1 MLLLPARLRY
11 VAAAIAVACAAPAS
25 AQDRGYYGDGDRY
38 GDRERVAEG
47 PWNGG
52 SDVKDGYPVPQPPQQ
67 GAPPPAYRPSYKDD
81 APPPPPPPRPHR
93 QARCLDK
100 FGIQRALHDQG
111 WHEFDNVAIEGPVA
125 YMTARS
131 DRGEPFDLKVESCS
145 GAVIEAHPMVAY
157 RDAPRYYYPRPAVGL
172 YFGYGGGWRHWR

>member
-1 MLLLPARLRY
+1 MTMLRNVLMP
-11 VAAAIAVACAAPAS
+11 AAAAAVIGLAGVGMAIA
-25 AQDRGYYGDGDRY
+25 QERGYGDSYRP
-38 GDRERVAEG
+38 RVAEDA

-52 SDVKDGYPVPQPPQQ
+52 GEVRDGYPVPQGPAPGAAPQ
-67 GAPPPAYRPSYKDD
+67 YRPSYKDD
-81 APPPPPPPRPHR
+81 PAPPPQAPPPRPYR
-93 QARCLDK
+93 QSRCLDK
-100 FGIQRALHDQG
+100 FGIQRALHEQG

-131 DRGEPFDLKVESCS
+131 DRGEPFDLKIESCS
-145 GAVIEAHPMVAY
+145 GSVIEAHPMVVY